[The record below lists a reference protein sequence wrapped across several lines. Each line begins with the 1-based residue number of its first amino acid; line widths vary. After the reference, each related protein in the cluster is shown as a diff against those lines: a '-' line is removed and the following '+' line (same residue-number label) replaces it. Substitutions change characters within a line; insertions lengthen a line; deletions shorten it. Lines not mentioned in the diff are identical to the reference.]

1 MITMRKEQT
10 TLVITLI
17 TTISLDFMITA
28 HTVACNY
35 DYNHIISRSSPLSV
49 YNRYHNRNSD
59 FFQLP
64 VGILKWIRHILM
76 SELVYYIPI
85 EKLWGELKRLVRSWN
100 NRTELETFFQNDQL
114 KEAHFV
120 LVLQYF
126 KNQTIFVSFQD

>member
-1 MITMRKEQT
+1 
-10 TLVITLI
+10 
-17 TTISLDFMITA
+17 
-28 HTVACNY
+28 
-35 DYNHIISRSSPLSV
+35 
-49 YNRYHNRNSD
+49 
-59 FFQLP
+59 
-64 VGILKWIRHILM
+64 M